1 MGKIEKYFM
10 AISAIVWATGSWA
23 ADHRILMLD
32 TGSEGIMVFDPPF
45 LQIAKGDSLTFVAK
59 DPGHNVISHL
69 VPAGAAKWKGAVSK
83 DFTVSFDKE
92 GVYIYECDLHHPLGM
107 VGVIQVG
114 KPVNLEEARA
124 VADDIVKG
132 MAMGAERLQQYLD
145 RVHE

>member
-1 MGKIEKYFM
+1 MGKIAKSFM

-45 LQIAKGDSLTFVAK
+45 LQIAKGESVTFVAK

-92 GVYIYECDLHHPLGM
+92 GVYIYECDLHHPLVFTNSRPDHGHQPLTLLPLTYGTAILM
-107 VGVIQVG
+107 DLCAGI
-114 KPVNLEEARA
+114 
-124 VADDIVKG
+124 ADGI
-132 MAMGAERLQQYLD
+132 
-145 RVHE
+145 